1 VMIKDSRLEQSSAK
15 HSLRE
20 IQNIRA
26 HMVSTDS
33 RRLVAKT
40 LPQAIDRLQA
50 LMHDIVR
57 TWAVAKG
64 IKQALDRRDNDQKWY
79 PGAANY
85 ASSMVD
91 CWSSSTNAS

>member
-1 VMIKDSRLEQSSAK
+1 
-15 HSLRE
+15 
-20 IQNIRA
+20 
-26 HMVSTDS
+26 MVSTDS

-57 TWAVAKG
+57 TWAGTKR
-64 IKQALDRRDNDQKWY
+64 IKQTLGRRHNGQKWY
-79 PGAANY
+79 PEAANY